1 MPSLLY
7 ESLSRTLES
16 RSDLLV
22 LLGSLVCGVGSRRGC
37 GEQGDLCKLY
47 IYVQDK
53 GYDHDRGSQKELQR
67 CKNSLD
73 LVGRRGKEE
82 RMNESAAHRVA
93 QKDGLGKLPVNW

>member
-1 MPSLLY
+1 M
-7 ESLSRTLES
+7 
-16 RSDLLV
+16 
-22 LLGSLVCGVGSRRGC
+22 GSRRGC
-37 GEQGDLCKLY
+37 GEQEDLCKLY